1 MDLRI
6 EAVRDLEHARALS
19 RLVYRV
25 HGLTHHRRW
34 LYQPAEILALNR
46 AGYVHSLLAWDGAEC
61 VGHIAGI
68 RPYFERDAAT
78 AGTEM
83 PSADPVFR
91 EVGLGIVDPDGAG
104 QGVLAQLAAVLTGW
118 AMEQGFQGLLARCA
132 LHQPTMQRLQLGLGA
147 TPVAMLLGS
156 TPRAMGGE
164 VEGQSLSVVVTWL
177 QLSDPTH
184 SRVVLPE
191 TDSDLLTSL
200 LEARGAP
207 RDLARARG
215 PAMGTAT
222 RLQVHLDPARQV
234 GRVHV
239 VHAGPDVE
247 GRVLDHARWMLGG
260 RLRHL
265 EVQVPLDNGHA
276 AQAMA
281 AWRGHGMVL
290 GGLMP
295 DHCGRD
301 MLVMQGLQDLDIRPE
316 SMVQLSPV
324 GRMLQARVLRQ
335 WRGARELPRP
345 PRWSRG
351 VGLT

>member
-34 LYQPAEILALNR
+34 LYQPAEVLALNR
-46 AGYVHSLLAWDGAEC
+46 AGYVHSLLAWQGDEC

-68 RPYFERDAAT
+68 RPYFERDAAA
-78 AGTEM
+78 AGTEA

-104 QGVLAQLAAVLTGW
+104 HGVLAQLATVLTGW

-132 LHQPTMQRLQLGLGA
+132 LHEPTMQRLQLGLGA
-147 TPVAMLLGS
+147 TPIAMLLGS
-156 TPRAMGGE
+156 TPRAVGGD
-164 VEGQSLSVVVTWL
+164 VEGQSLSALVTWL
-177 QLSDPTH
+177 PLAEPGSQ
-184 SRVVLPE
+184 RIVLPM
-191 TDSDLLTSL
+191 TDRDLLTEV

-207 RDLARARG
+207 REVIPDPGR
-215 PAMGTAT
+215 AMGAAT

-239 VHAGPDVE
+239 VHAGPDVQ

-265 EVQVPLDNGHA
+265 EVLVPLDNGNA
-276 AQAMA
+276 ARAMP

-301 MLVMQGLQDLDIRPE
+301 MLVLQGLQDLDVRPE
-316 SMVQLSPV
+316 SMVQLSPI
-324 GRMLQARVLRQ
+324 GRTLEARVMRQ

-351 VGLT
+351 VGIT